1 MFFASTTELFH
12 EASRATVLC
21 IENEDPELGFSIIY
35 RTPQLDETDACHMA
49 EHLVLSSCRKYR
61 SRDIFFDM
69 DSKSYSTFM
78 NGLTDN
84 TYTCYPVCS
93 QSEDQLLKIMDVF
106 LCCMEEPDALKEDY
120 FFRREALRY
129 ELESED
135 EELSLEGTVF
145 NEDWGH
151 LTDIQENADS
161 FMAETLYEARLL
173 PIYLAVHIFIT
184 RIFLLGGSGSGLK
197 NFTVIPTA

>member
-1 MFFASTTELFH
+1 
-12 EASRATVLC
+12 
-21 IENEDPELGFSIIY
+21 
-35 RTPQLDETDACHMA
+35 
-49 EHLVLSSCRKYR
+49 
-61 SRDIFFDM
+61 
-69 DSKSYSTFM
+69 M

-129 ELESED
+129 ELENED
-135 EELSLEGTVF
+135 DELSLEGPVF

-151 LTDIQENADS
+151 LTDIQENTDCFPSAWPCTFS
-161 FMAETLYEARLL
+161 L
-173 PIYLAVHIFIT
+173 
-184 RIFLLGGSGSGLK
+184 
-197 NFTVIPTA
+197 

>member
-1 MFFASTTELFH
+1 MLCSC
-12 EASRATVLC
+12 SRY
-21 IENEDPELGFSIIY
+21 P
-35 RTPQLDETDACHMA
+35 
-49 EHLVLSSCRKYR
+49 